1 MQKNYFNKKLNYLY
15 ELFNNDSGE
24 INAVLTSIAG
34 QISDFSASLKG
45 DSPDTVRF
53 KAHKI
58 KGELGTLGFNEL
70 SAAVA
75 EIETN
80 LVNGSFQP
88 AETGK
93 FNDIAGKLLE
103 DIKTW
108 LLDFKRSAEH

>member
-15 ELFNNDSGE
+15 ELFSNDSGE
-24 INAVLTSIAG
+24 INAVLTTITA
-34 QISDFSASLKG
+34 QINDFRASLKT
-45 DSPDTVRF
+45 DSPDTLRF

-58 KGELGTLGFNEL
+58 KGELGTLGFTEL

-88 AETGK
+88 AQTGK
-93 FNDIAGKLLE
+93 FDDIAGNLLE